1 MDAKKKNTN
10 FEEFRF
16 VLGYKL
22 RLIRE
27 CNNYTLE
34 EMAKRCGS
42 SQGMVALYESGK
54 ETANLLYLLKAAEIG
69 RVTVEDLAYMSK
81 IDFMIKLTSVY

>member
-1 MDAKKKNTN
+1 MATKEKNTN

-34 EMAKRCGS
+34 DMAKQTGA
-42 SQGMVALYESGK
+42 SQAMVALYESGK
-54 ETANLLYLLKAAEIG
+54 ETANLLYLLKAAEVG

-81 IDFMIKLTSVY
+81 MEFMIKLTSVY